1 MGLDVRRHF
10 DGHRACAAAAREAGS
25 RPHDAQAHHHR
36 LGRRLPVRAGGSM
49 TPAVA
54 EIMPGVAP
62 SDLLHVSATVGG
74 IAAATTIVGV
84 LLLKLMA
91 DRSIRVMLNLV
102 ALVTVITSLAGV
114 GAIAVL
120 MISTPEDRNVMLEL
134 LGIAGLAGLAV
145 ALFLSRTLTM
155 ATTTLLKAVREVG
168 DSGIYTPPAM
178 RLPAELAELSDGLA
192 EAHDRLGQARAREQ
206 ALEASR
212 RELVAWVSH
221 DLRTPLAGLRAM
233 AEALEDQVVTDPREV
248 SHYHSQIRRE
258 TDRLSAMIDD
268 LFELSKIHA
277 GTLRLS
283 PRLVGLEDLI
293 AEVVASAEPVARAKG
308 IRLTG
313 SAVRGMPVVID
324 TAEMGRAVRNLV
336 TNAIRHTPYGGT
348 IEVLGEIH
356 AGMACVS
363 VADECGGIPPGDLP
377 RVFDVA
383 FRGESAR
390 TPDPSGGAGLGLSI
404 ARGIVEA
411 HSGQISVRNTGPG
424 CQFLIK
430 LPLARPSAPAV
441 SRPAPAA
448 RPVDAVR

>member
-1 MGLDVRRHF
+1 MTAPLADV
-10 DGHRACAAAAREAGS
+10 
-25 RPHDAQAHHHR
+25 
-36 LGRRLPVRAGGSM
+36 
-49 TPAVA
+49 
-54 EIMPGVAP
+54 MPGVAT
-62 SDLLHVSATVGG
+62 SDLLHITELVVPAAVAATV
-74 IAAATTIVGV
+74 VGV
-84 LLLKLMA
+84 VALKVLA
-91 DRSIRVMLNLV
+91 RRSFGVQIALV
-102 ALVTVITSLAGV
+102 ALVTVITALAAV
-114 GAIAVL
+114 GEISYL
-120 MISTPEDRNVMLEL
+120 MLQVGDRQVMLEL
-134 LGIAGLAGLAV
+134 MGIAGLAGLAV
-145 ALFLSRTLTM
+145 ALIIGRSLTK
-155 ATTTLLKAVREVG
+155 ASKRLLGAVQQVG
-168 DSGIYTPPAM
+168 DSGIYTPPDIP
-178 RLPAELAELSDGLA
+178 LPAELAGLSDGLA
-192 EAHDRLGQARAREQ
+192 QAHDRLGQARAREQ

-248 SHYHSQIRRE
+248 SHYHTQIRRE

-293 AEVVASAEPVARAKG
+293 AEVVASTEPVARAKG
-308 IRLTG
+308 VRLTG
-313 SAVRGMPVVID
+313 SAVRGMPVFID

-336 TNAIRHTPYGGT
+336 TNAIRHTPYDGT
-348 IEVLGEIH
+348 IEILSEIQ

-430 LPLARPSAPAV
+430 LPLARPAAPAV
-441 SRPAPAA
+441 SRPAPT
-448 RPVDAVR
+448 RRAVHATR

>member
-1 MGLDVRRHF
+1 
-10 DGHRACAAAAREAGS
+10 
-25 RPHDAQAHHHR
+25 
-36 LGRRLPVRAGGSM
+36 M
-49 TPAVA
+49 TAYLADFV
-54 EIMPGVAP
+54 PGVA
-62 SDLLHVSATVGG
+62 STDVLHASLWAAG
-74 IAAATTIVGV
+74 IAVAITIVGGV
-84 LLLKLMA
+84 ILKLMA
-91 DRSIRVMLNLV
+91 GRSIGAMLTLV
-102 ALVTVITSLAGV
+102 AFVTVGTSLAGV
-114 GAIAVL
+114 VAIVGL
-120 MISTPEDRNVMLEL
+120 MLGPVGDPVLEL
-134 LGIAGLAGLAV
+134 LTVAGLAGLAV
-145 ALFLSRTLTM
+145 ALFFSRRLTRATRTL
-155 ATTTLLKAVREVG
+155 LGAVREVG
-168 DSGIYTPPAM
+168 DSGIYTPPDIP
-178 RLPAELAELSDGLA
+178 LPAELAGLSEGLA
-192 EAHDRLGQARAREQ
+192 EAHDRLGKARAREQ

-258 TDRLSAMIDD
+258 TNRLSAMIDD

-283 PRLVGLEDLI
+283 PRLVGLEDLV
-293 AEVVASAEPVARAKG
+293 AEVVASAEPVARVKG

-313 SAVRGMPVVID
+313 SAVRGMPVFID

-336 TNAIRHTPYGGT
+336 INAIRHTAPEGT
-348 IEVLGEIH
+348 IEVLGEIQS
-356 AGMACVS
+356 GMACVS
-363 VADECGGIPPGDLP
+363 VADECGGIPVGDLP

-404 ARGIVEA
+404 ARGIVDA

-430 LPLARPSAPAV
+430 LPLARPAAPAV
-441 SRPAPAA
+441 SRPAPTA
-448 RPVDAVR
+448 RPIQALLR

>member
-1 MGLDVRRHF
+1 MTGLP
-10 DGHRACAAAAREAGS
+10 AGRS
-25 RPHDAQAHHHR
+25 HAD
-36 LGRRLPVRAGGSM
+36 
-49 TPAVA
+49 
-54 EIMPGVAP
+54 IMAGVAP
-62 SDLLHVSATVGG
+62 SALMHKTETHE
-74 IAAATTIVGV
+74 IAAAVTAVIGV
-84 LLLKLMA
+84 LVLRLLA
-91 DRSIRVMLNLV
+91 RRSIGTQV
-102 ALVTVITSLAGV
+102 ALVSLMTVITALIASGE
-114 GAIAVL
+114 IAVL
-120 MISTPEDRNVMLEL
+120 MLTSTDRDVMLEL
-134 LGIAGLAGLAV
+134 MAIPGLAGIAV
-145 ALFLSRTLTM
+145 ALILGRMLTQ
-155 ATTTLLKAVREVG
+155 ASKRLLGAVREVG
-168 DSGIYTPPAM
+168 ESGIYTPPADI
-178 RLPAELAELSDGLA
+178 RLPAELAGLSDGLT

-248 SHYHSQIRRE
+248 GRYHSQIRVE
-258 TDRLSAMIDD
+258 TNRLSAMIDD

-293 AEVVASAEPVARAKG
+293 AEVVASTEPVARAKG

-313 SAVRGMPVVID
+313 SAVRGMAVRID
-324 TAEMGRAVRNLV
+324 TAELGRAVRNLV
-336 TNAIRHTPYGGT
+336 TNAIRHTPPDGR
-348 IEVLGEIH
+348 IEVIGEIQ

-390 TPDPSGGAGLGLSI
+390 TPDPSGGAGLGLAI
-404 ARGIVEA
+404 ARGFVEA

-424 CQFLIK
+424 CQFLIR
-430 LPLARPSAPAV
+430 LPLARPAPPAV
-441 SRPAPAA
+441 SRPAPASRVVPATRKPQGRLVRA
-448 RPVDAVR
+448 RCWLSNRRRRGSRC

>member
-1 MGLDVRRHF
+1 MTGNLADV
-10 DGHRACAAAAREAGS
+10 
-25 RPHDAQAHHHR
+25 
-36 LGRRLPVRAGGSM
+36 
-49 TPAVA
+49 
-54 EIMPGVAP
+54 MPGVA
-62 SDLLHVSATVGG
+62 STDVLHTSIWAAG
-74 IAAATTIVGV
+74 IAVV
-84 LLLKLMA
+84 
-91 DRSIRVMLNLV
+91 
-102 ALVTVITSLAGV
+102 VTVIGAILLKVVAGRSIGAMLTLVAFVTVGTSLAGAAATV
-114 GAIAVL
+114 VL
-120 MISTPEDRNVMLEL
+120 MLGPVGDPVLEL
-134 LGIAGLAGLAV
+134 LALAGLAGLAV
-145 ALFLSRTLTM
+145 ALFFSRRITKVTRK
-155 ATTTLLKAVREVG
+155 LLAAVREVG
-168 DSGIYTPPAM
+168 DSGIYTPPVI
-178 RLPAELAELSDGLA
+178 RLPAELAGLSAGLA
-192 EAHDRLGQARAREQ
+192 EAHDKLGQSRAREQ

-283 PRLVGLEDLI
+283 PRLVALEDLV
-293 AEVVASAEPVARAKG
+293 ADVVSSTEPVARAKG

-324 TAEMGRAVRNLV
+324 TAELGRAVKNLV
-336 TNAIRHTPYGGT
+336 TNAIRHTPVDGT
-348 IEVLGEIH
+348 IEIIGDIQ

-363 VADECGGIPPGDLP
+363 IADECGGIPPEDLP

-411 HSGQISVRNTGPG
+411 HDGQISVRNTGPG
-424 CQFLIK
+424 CQFRIK
-430 LPLARPSAPAV
+430 LPLARPAAPAV
-441 SRPAPAA
+441 SRPAPASRAA
-448 RPVDAVR
+448 RAVHAAR